1 MDWIEGLT
9 NELELEQL
17 SKHEVDH
24 LLTSARDVA
33 HRVERRA
40 TPLAMYLVGVAVGQQ
55 MANGRA
61 RDDALE
67 DAIHTLLFRLPQ
79 AEEPARDGPAQSSA
93 AE

>member
-1 MDWIEGLT
+1 MDWIEGFA

-33 HRVERRA
+33 HRVERKI

-55 MANGRA
+55 MANGKT
-61 RDDALE
+61 RDDAIE
-67 DAIHTLLFRLPQ
+67 DAIHTLLFRLPPSTDSNV
-79 AEEPARDGPAQSSA
+79 PAPP
-93 AE
+93 E